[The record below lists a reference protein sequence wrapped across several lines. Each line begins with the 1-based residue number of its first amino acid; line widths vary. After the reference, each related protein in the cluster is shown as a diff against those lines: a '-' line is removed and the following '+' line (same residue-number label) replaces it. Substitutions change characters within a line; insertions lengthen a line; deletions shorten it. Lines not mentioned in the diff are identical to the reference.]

1 MYCDRWYGAKLQLS
15 ITKIGNQ
22 RNRLACNMQIER
34 NGTLTGL
41 VIEGTAWDAY
51 FMPHKEMEDA
61 LKIKTDAR
69 SRE

>member
-1 MYCDRWYGAKLQLS
+1 
-15 ITKIGNQ
+15 
-22 RNRLACNMQIER
+22 MQIER

-41 VIEGTAWDAY
+41 VIEGMAWDAY
-51 FMPHKEMEDA
+51 FMPHKEIEDA